1 MTRPQ
6 TTLRLSMLLACLAAT
21 AADTAAT
28 AADKPAP
35 TVRFSRDIRPLL
47 ASKCFACHG
56 PAEKEGGL
64 ALHEQGPATA
74 RTDSDHRA
82 IVPGRPDQSHL
93 LERVRSSDPKLRM
106 PHDAPPLTPAEI
118 ALLETW
124 IAQGAR
130 YEKHWSFVPPRRTRP
145 PTVPRKHRK
154 QVRSAID
161 RFVIARLQPRQLGL
175 SQQATPHTLLR
186 RLSLDLVGLLPS
198 QQQIEQFVANP
209 SDDAYLQLVD
219 QLLASPHF
227 GERWGRHWLDL
238 ARYADSF
245 GYERDDVRPN
255 AWRYRDWVINS
266 INRNQPYD
274 QFIREQLAGDLLPD
288 ATLEQKIATGLH
300 RMNIKNNES
309 GINKQ
314 DYRNRETVDRVNTTA
329 TSVLGLT
336 LGCAQCHS
344 HKYDPI
350 PQRDFYSFYA
360 FFNNID
366 EKNIDIEGTPA
377 DRAIYQAALA
387 EVKQQQDTLKARR
400 SALAAMRKH
409 ANLAAWQKSLGQ
421 KTTDIASQLSKL
433 GLSDSLARLLTQP
446 AAGLSPAQ
454 QQAAADFWN
463 SLEGRHDDTGQA
475 MAQVSVQKRHLP
487 KPYVMTIAER
497 AKDRKV
503 THVLLRGDFKQ
514 KGQPVQ
520 PGTPSSL
527 PPLKPR
533 NTSPDRLDLAR
544 WLVGPDNPLSARVAV
559 NHAWA
564 HLFGRGLV
572 SSRDDFG
579 SQGTPPTHPALLDW
593 LAVEFTQS
601 GWDRKALVRTI
612 VTSATYRQSSHLTP
626 RLASDDPDNLWLAR
640 QGRYRVEAEIIR
652 DLFLHAAGLLHRTVG
667 GPTIH
672 PVKPLGTEELAY
684 KYKTRWIVS
693 NRPDRYRRGM
703 YILFKRTNP
712 YPSLMIFDSP
722 GSNVCLAQRNR
733 SNTPLQA
740 LTTLNDPVFF
750 ECAQALGQRIA
761 SGASSPADRLN
772 RAALAS
778 LSRPLSSEEL
788 GILAQ
793 LHADEQAWFASHLDE
808 ARQVIG
814 RPGTPRGRESST
826 AAWISVARTLL
837 NLDEF
842 LNRE

>member
-1 MTRPQ
+1 
-6 TTLRLSMLLACLAAT
+6 MLLACLAAT
-21 AADTAAT
+21 AADTAATAADT

>member
-6 TTLRLSMLLACLAAT
+6 ITLRLSMLLACLAAT
-21 AADTAAT
+21 AADT

-808 ARQVIG
+808 ASQVIG

>member
-1 MTRPQ
+1 
-6 TTLRLSMLLACLAAT
+6 MLLACLAAT
-21 AADTAAT
+21 AANTAAI

-56 PAEKEGGL
+56 PAEQEGGL
-64 ALHEQGPATA
+64 ALHQQGPATA
-74 RTDSDHRA
+74 RTDSNHRA
-82 IVPGRPDQSHL
+82 IVPDRPDQSHL
-93 LERVRSSDPKLRM
+93 LNRVRSIDPKLRM

-130 YEKHWSFVPPRRTRP
+130 YEKHWSFVSPRRTRP

-154 QVRSAID
+154 HVRSAID

-175 SQQATPHTLLR
+175 SRQAAPHTLVR

-198 QQQIEQFVANP
+198 HEQIEQFVANP

-366 EKNIDIEGTPA
+366 EKNIDIEGTAA
-377 DRAIYQAALA
+377 DRATYQAALDG
-387 EVKQQQDTLKARR
+387 VKRQQDTLKARR
-400 SALAAMRKH
+400 DSLAAMRKH
-409 ANLAAWQKSLGQ
+409 ANLAAWQESLGQ
-421 KTTDIASQLSKL
+421 KTADIASQVSKL
-433 GLSDSLARLLTQP
+433 VLSDSLARLLTQP
-446 AAGLSPAQ
+446 AAKLTPAQ
-454 QQAAADFWN
+454 QQAAADFWKT
-463 SLEGRHDDTGQA
+463 LDGRHDDTGQA

-497 AKDRKV
+497 AKGRTV

-514 KGQPVQ
+514 KGKPVQ
-520 PGTPSSL
+520 PATPSSL

-533 NTSPDRLDLAR
+533 NKSPDRLDLAR

-593 LAVEFTQS
+593 LAVEFTRG
-601 GWDRKALVRTI
+601 GWDRKALIRTI
-612 VTSATYRQSSHLTP
+612 VTSATYRQSSRLTP
-626 RLASDDPDNLWLAR
+626 HLASADPDNLWLAR
-640 QGRYRVEAEIIR
+640 QSRYRVEAEIIR
-652 DLFLHAAGLLHRTVG
+652 DLFLDAAGLLHRRVG

-672 PVKPLGTEELAY
+672 PVKPTGTEELAY

-761 SGASSPADRLN
+761 SGTSSPTHRLN
-772 RAALAS
+772 QAALAS
-778 LSRPLSSEEL
+778 LSRPLTSEEL
-788 GILAQ
+788 SILEQ
-793 LHADEQAWFASHLDE
+793 LHADELAWFAKHLDE

-814 RPGTPRGRESST
+814 RPGSPAGQQPDT